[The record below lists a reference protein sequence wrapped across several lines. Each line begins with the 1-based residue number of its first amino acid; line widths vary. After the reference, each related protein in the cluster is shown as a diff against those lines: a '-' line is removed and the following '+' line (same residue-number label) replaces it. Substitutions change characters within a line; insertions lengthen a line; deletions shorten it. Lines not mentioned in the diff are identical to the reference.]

1 MKLIIVIIALPLLMV
16 VILGILQMVGQ
27 INKAL
32 HQITEELKEPIQK
45 ILTAIQVMVVLSVG
59 ATVAIL
65 QLLRHKIKGILSKK
79 EKK

>member
-1 MKLIIVIIALPLLMV
+1 MALPLLMV

-32 HQITEELKEPIQK
+32 YQTTEALKEPIQK

-65 QLLRHKIKGILSKK
+65 QLLRHKVRVVLKRKTMK
-79 EKK
+79 

>member
-1 MKLIIVIIALPLLMV
+1 MALPLLMV

-32 HQITEELKEPIQK
+32 YQTTEALREPIQK

-65 QLLRHKIKGILSKK
+65 QLLRHKVRVVLKRKTMK
-79 EKK
+79 